1 MPPTVE
7 ARFAHD
13 TEQALRTGSRPFGLR
28 QRQAGATVPEGPPPS
43 QVRLAAQPSPM
54 PGMTD
59 EAWARTIVGTLRLAM
74 GFDDLKQLQLDHRA
88 GFLISLM
95 DASLDLETLV
105 DLSGMDR
112 CDVLALVRGF
122 YEAGVV
128 VFR

>member
-13 TEQALRTGSRPFGLR
+13 SEQALRTGSRPFGLR
-28 QRQAGATVPEGPPPS
+28 QRQDGATIPEAPPS
-43 QVRLAAQPSPM
+43 QVRLAARPSPM

-59 EAWARTIVGTLRLAM
+59 EAWARAIVGTLRLAV
-74 GFDDLKQLQLDHRA
+74 GFDELKRLQLDHRA

-112 CDVLALVRGF
+112 ADVLGLVRSF
-122 YEAGVV
+122 YESGVV